1 MAKDVKF
8 RINLIVDGK
17 DHLVEATTNSKR
29 LAHELGLAE
38 DKTYALEN
46 AMNRW
51 ANGVMGIQAVQSS
64 LAALSSQMSSLTS
77 ESKDYD
83 TAMRAANTMAGK
95 SAEAF
100 FLGVLK
106 VHPYNNTDY
115 KARAQHSPFR
125 ASGRT

>member
-38 DKTYALEN
+38 DKTYALKD

-64 LAALSSQMSSLTS
+64 LAVLSSQMSFLTS

-95 SAEAF
+95 GAEAF

-106 VHPYNNTDY
+106 VHPYSNTDL
-115 KARAQHSPFR
+115 
-125 ASGRT
+125 

>member
-1 MAKDVKF
+1 MAKDIKF
-8 RINLIVDGK
+8 KIDLIVDGQK
-17 DHLVEATTNSKR
+17 HLIEATTNSKR

-38 DKTYALEN
+38 DKTYALKD

-51 ANGVMGIQAVQSS
+51 ANGVMGLQAVQSS

-95 SAEAF
+95 GAEAF

-106 VHPYNNTDY
+106 VHPYSNTDY
-115 KARAQHSPFR
+115 KGHTQLSPFR

>member
-8 RINLIVDGK
+8 KIDLIVDGQK
-17 DHLVEATTNSKR
+17 HLIEATTNSKR

-38 DKTYALEN
+38 DKTYALKD

-51 ANGVMGIQAVQSS
+51 ANGVMGLQAVQSS
-64 LAALSSQMSSLTS
+64 LAVLSSQMSSLTS

-95 SAEAF
+95 GDEAF

-106 VHPYNNTDY
+106 VHPYSNTDL
-115 KARAQHSPFR
+115 
-125 ASGRT
+125 

>member
-1 MAKDVKF
+1 MAKNVKF
-8 RINLIVDGK
+8 KIDLIVDGQK
-17 DHLVEATTNSKR
+17 HLIEATTNSKR
-29 LAHELGLAE
+29 LAHKLGLVE
-38 DKTYALEN
+38 DKTYALKD

-64 LAALSSQMSSLTS
+64 LAVLSSQMSSLTS

-95 SAEAF
+95 GAEAF

-106 VHPYNNTDY
+106 VHPYSNTDY
-115 KARAQHSPFR
+115 K
-125 ASGRT
+125 G